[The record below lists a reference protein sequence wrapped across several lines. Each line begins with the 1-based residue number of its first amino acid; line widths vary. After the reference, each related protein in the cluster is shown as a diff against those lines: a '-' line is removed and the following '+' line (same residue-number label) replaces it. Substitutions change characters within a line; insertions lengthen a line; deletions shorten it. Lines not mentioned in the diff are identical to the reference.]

1 MYAVIVTGGK
11 QYRVAEGDVIEVEK
25 LDAQVG
31 DKVEFPVLMTADGE
45 NIVAGEQVSVKAT
58 ADVLGQGKDKKIIVF
73 KYKSKKNVR
82 RKHGHRQPFTKI
94 RIVSIG

>member
-31 DKVEFPVLMTADGE
+31 DKVELPVLMTADGE
-45 NIVAGEQVSVKAT
+45 NIVAGEQVSVKAV
-58 ADVLGQGKDKKIIVF
+58 AEVLGQGKDKKIIVF